1 MEKTDKREIAS
12 AFRERL
18 REVIDRRGE
27 TVSAFARRCGLDRS
41 ALSNFLDAHSTRL
54 PRSETLAAIAT
65 AERLSID
72 WLLGLSQDE
81 GAIGEVASVFSI
93 EQASKGRNEPLLSAW
108 HNEAAGYKIRYSP
121 SSLPDLLRTP
131 AVIAYE
137 FNLETGVSADAKEG
151 LSQHQLDYTRLPE
164 TDMEVILPYQRLEN
178 LANGADIWSRLER
191 GKRQAQLVHMADL
204 LEELYPTFRLF
215 LYDGRTEF
223 VAPYTIFGPKRAA
236 LYIGQM
242 YMVVNSVD
250 HIRQLTKRF
259 DDAIRGA
266 VVAPDRAA
274 DWISSLKVQ

>member
-1 MEKTDKREIAS
+1 M
-12 AFRERL
+12 
-18 REVIDRRGE
+18 
-27 TVSAFARRCGLDRS
+27 
-41 ALSNFLDAHSTRL
+41 
-54 PRSETLAAIAT
+54 
-65 AERLSID
+65 
-72 WLLGLSQDE
+72 
-81 GAIGEVASVFSI
+81 
-93 EQASKGRNEPLLSAW
+93 
-108 HNEAAGYKIRYSP
+108 
-121 SSLPDLLRTP
+121 
-131 AVIAYE
+131 IAYE